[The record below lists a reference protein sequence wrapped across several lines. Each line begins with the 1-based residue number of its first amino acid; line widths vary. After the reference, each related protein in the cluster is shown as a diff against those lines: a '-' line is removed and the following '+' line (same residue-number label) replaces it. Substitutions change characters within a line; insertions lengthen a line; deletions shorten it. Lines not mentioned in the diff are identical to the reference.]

1 MLLLVTFTVRR
12 LVLLCHWLLTARE
25 GAGAPWMDS
34 VDAFAR
40 DTSSPPQG
48 KPFASQACALP
59 DERSEDGKL
68 KRLQFTQL
76 PCSVK
81 FYILFKLLVV
91 NCLPPLVRGTVA

>member
-1 MLLLVTFTVRR
+1 MLLGWIPLMH
-12 LVLLCHWLLTARE
+12 LRE
-25 GAGAPWMDS
+25 KHQFPA
-34 VDAFAR
+34 
-40 DTSSPPQG
+40 TK

-91 NCLPPLVRGTVA
+91 NCLPPLVRGTAAYIARQN